1 MAYYEITA
9 VVMFFVAVIGGAWIS
24 LKIYKEVKSAYLEGF
39 EAAKKLYYKEMRDE
53 DESVARILEKENA
66 SKPRIS
72 PEILMAYG
80 VGRVGDLPKHVL
92 NNYGIKEE
100 QYGMDLEA
108 LIEDDKP
115 EY

>member
-9 VVMFFVAVIGGAWIS
+9 VVMFFVAIIGGAWLS
-24 LKIYKEVKSAYLEGF
+24 LKIYTEVKGAYLEGF
-39 EAAKKLYYKEMRDE
+39 EAAEKLYYKEMRDE

-80 VGRVGDLPKHVL
+80 VGRIGDLPKHVL
-92 NNYGIKEE
+92 QSYNISED
-100 QYGMDLEA
+100 QFGMDLEA